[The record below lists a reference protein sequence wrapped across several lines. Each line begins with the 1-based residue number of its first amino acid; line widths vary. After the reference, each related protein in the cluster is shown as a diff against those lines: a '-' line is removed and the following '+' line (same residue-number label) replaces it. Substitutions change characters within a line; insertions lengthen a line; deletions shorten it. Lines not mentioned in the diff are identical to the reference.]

1 MINGPMV
8 KVNHLNLKAAAKIIQ
23 LIFRRKKMLKIA
35 DIDAILV
42 EREVVD
48 NLDGVLFTNLKLVSI
63 TYSYPYQLIMI
74 LEIEIAYT

>member
-1 MINGPMV
+1 
-8 KVNHLNLKAAAKIIQ
+8 
-23 LIFRRKKMLKIA
+23 MLKIA

-63 TYSYPYQLIMI
+63 TYSYPYQLITT
-74 LEIEIAYT
+74 LD

>member
-1 MINGPMV
+1 
-8 KVNHLNLKAAAKIIQ
+8 
-23 LIFRRKKMLKIA
+23 MLKIA

-74 LEIEIAYT
+74 LEIEIAYKENISVMYLTFNL